1 MSGNGDGGGSVAAA
15 AANGGAADNG
25 TQGTPAQGG
34 RGLDSGLAKSAPS
47 AEGLNQKSYRSY
59 RRRPKLFAKQCARR
73 SRDTSIEGAYL
84 AISLLQYS
92 AWEATEQLDL
102 VEVELADEPSAPSG
116 SYWTS
121 CTTSSK
127 CPAGAKSSFKSSCG

>member
-47 AEGLNQKSYRSY
+47 ADGLNQKSYRRY

-84 AISLLQYS
+84 AISLLQDS
-92 AWEATEQLDL
+92 GWELDL
-102 VEVELADEPSAPSG
+102 DEVELADEPFSPIWDLLDTLYQYEDLIEVPSMG
-116 SYWTS
+116 
-121 CTTSSK
+121 
-127 CPAGAKSSFKSSCG
+127 SCG